1 MKALLLGTLLC
12 AISASSFALPE
23 HHENMRHYLKE
34 GKRISFRFDD
44 MTVQTLVF
52 LLESEKKIKVVL
64 DQNVDTK
71 QEIPVNIRDLHFLAF
86 LEISLKKLGLKY
98 EVLDPKTIR
107 IYR

>member
-12 AISASSFALPE
+12 AISVSNFALPK

-52 LLESEKKIKVVL
+52 LLESEKKVKVVL

-71 QEIPVNIRDLHFLAF
+71 QEILLNISDLHLLAF

-98 EVLDPKTIR
+98 DVLDLKTIR